1 MKLVNFYNSVYNGQ
15 SSENILTTLSV
26 APGHMQKYNYD
37 NKQFHLQKGL
47 MMKYKIG
54 KDVYWQRIE
63 GQVYVVK
70 QNRFLL
76 LNKTG
81 SLFWL
86 EIFYNKQKNSICKK
100 LSDMYG
106 VDISI
111 IENDIDELIDELL
124 NLEVLEYA

>member
-1 MKLVNFYNSVYNGQ
+1 
-15 SSENILTTLSV
+15 
-26 APGHMQKYNYD
+26 
-37 NKQFHLQKGL
+37 
-47 MMKYKIG
+47 MMRYKIG

-81 SLFWL
+81 SIFWL
-86 EIFYNKQKNSICKK
+86 EIFNDKPKNSICKK

-111 IENDIDELIDELL
+111 IKNDIDELIYELL

>member
-1 MKLVNFYNSVYNGQ
+1 
-15 SSENILTTLSV
+15 
-26 APGHMQKYNYD
+26 
-37 NKQFHLQKGL
+37 

-63 GQVYVVK
+63 GQVYIVK

-86 EIFYNKQKNSICKK
+86 DIFYDKQKNSICKK

-124 NLEVLEYA
+124 NIEVLEYA

>member
-1 MKLVNFYNSVYNGQ
+1 
-15 SSENILTTLSV
+15 
-26 APGHMQKYNYD
+26 
-37 NKQFHLQKGL
+37 
-47 MMKYKIG
+47 MKYKIG

-81 SLFWL
+81 SIFCL
-86 EIFYNKQKNSICKK
+86 EVFYDKQKESICRK

-106 VDISI
+106 VDISL
-111 IENDIDELIDELL
+111 IENDIDELINELL